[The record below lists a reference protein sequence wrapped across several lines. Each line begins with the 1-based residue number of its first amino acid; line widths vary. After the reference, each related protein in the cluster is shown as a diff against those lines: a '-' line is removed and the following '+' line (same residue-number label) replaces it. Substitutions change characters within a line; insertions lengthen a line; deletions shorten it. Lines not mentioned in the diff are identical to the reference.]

1 MDLVGN
7 PKKIF
12 IFQRKLEDE
21 CFTYGWGRGLRCA
34 SQLYADNL
42 NLEDENDI
50 LYYKMEKYKKKYEM
64 LIDTEIKGIINDLTE
79 KVVKDNESIKSNKYI
94 VKIIKHEN

>member
-7 PKKIF
+7 PKKVF
-12 IFQRKLEDE
+12 IFERKLEDE
-21 CFTYGWGRGLRCA
+21 CYTYGWGRGLRCA

-42 NLEDENDI
+42 HLEEENDI
-50 LYYKMEKYKKKYEM
+50 LYYKMEKYKDKYETM
-64 LIDTEIKGIINDLTE
+64 IDIEIKTIIDDLTD
-79 KVVKDNESIKSNKYI
+79 KVIMENESIKSNKYI

>member
-21 CFTYGWGRGLRCA
+21 CHTYGWGRGLRCA

-42 NLEDENDI
+42 NHEEENDI
-50 LYYKMEKYKKKYEM
+50 LYYKMEKYKDKYEM
-64 LIDTEIKGIINDLTE
+64 MIDIEMKSIINDLIE
-79 KVVKDNESIKSNKYI
+79 KIVTIEPKQLNKYI
-94 VKIIKHEN
+94 VKIIKDEN

>member
-1 MDLVGN
+1 MWVILKRYLSSSG
-7 PKKIF
+7 
-12 IFQRKLEDE
+12 KLEDE

-64 LIDTEIKGIINDLTE
+64 MIDTEIKGIINDLTE

>member
-64 LIDTEIKGIINDLTE
+64 MIDTEIKGIINDLTE